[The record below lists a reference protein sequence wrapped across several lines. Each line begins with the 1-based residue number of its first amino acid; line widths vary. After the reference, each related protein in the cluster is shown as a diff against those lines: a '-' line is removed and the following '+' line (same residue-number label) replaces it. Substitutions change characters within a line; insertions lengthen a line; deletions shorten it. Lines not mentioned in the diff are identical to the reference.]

1 MRKLYPILAITWL
14 LIGLPGCKKEIV
26 VVAPTADLSSR
37 AKVADDVLL
46 DSDSVGK
53 AQVLQMAQ
61 TFHRARVAEQDSGR
75 YYNTLAIAADL
86 EGQYDQA
93 LSYHRR
99 ALEIRERAAL
109 MDKVAK
115 SHNNTAIVYRLKGD
129 FVNASLHYEQALAI
143 IRTQEDQKEWQAH
156 IRRNYALAYQDHG
169 DYQQAKQMY
178 QQALAYWRSVGNPEL
193 IAMLEIDLQV
203 INGLL
208 GLNANARLITEPAQ
222 GGDTREH

>member
-1 MRKLYPILAITWL
+1 MKKLYPIVALAGL
-14 LIGLPGCKKEIV
+14 LISLPGCKKEIV
-26 VVAPTADLSSR
+26 VAPSADLSSR
-37 AKVADDVLL
+37 ARVAYDVLL
-46 DSDSVGK
+46 DSDSLGK

-61 TFHRARVAEQDSGR
+61 TFQRSRVVEQDSGR

-93 LSYHRR
+93 LNYHRR
-99 ALEIRERAAL
+99 ALQMRERAAL

-129 FVNASLHYEQALAI
+129 FVNASLHYEQALAL

-156 IRRNYALAYQDHG
+156 IRRNYGLAYQDHG

-178 QQALAYWRSVGNPEL
+178 QQALAYWRSVGNSEL
-193 IAMLEIDLQV
+193 IATLEIDLLV
-203 INGLL
+203 INSLL
-208 GLNANARLITEPAQ
+208 GIENGRLSIDRPTQ

>member
-1 MRKLYPILAITWL
+1 MKRFYPILTFAWL

-26 VVAPTADLSSR
+26 TLPGDSRISSR

-53 AQVLQMAQ
+53 AQVIQMAQ
-61 TFHRARVAEQDSGR
+61 TFERARVAEQDSGK

-86 EGQYDQA
+86 EGKYNLA
-93 LSYHRR
+93 LNYHGR
-99 ALEIRERAAL
+99 ALGIRERAAL

-115 SHNNTAIVYRLKGD
+115 SHNNTAIVYRRLGN
-129 FVNASLHYEQALAI
+129 FSAASHHYQRALSLLSP
-143 IRTQEDQKEWQAH
+143 QEREWQAH
-156 IRRNYALAYQDHG
+156 IRRNYGLAYQDHG

-193 IAMLEIDLQV
+193 IATLEIDLQA
-203 INGLL
+203 INSLL
-208 GLNANARLITEPAQ
+208 GIENGRISSGRPIQ
-222 GGDTREH
+222 GGDTHAL

>member
-1 MRKLYPILAITWL
+1 MRKLYQILAITWF
-14 LIGLPGCKKEIV
+14 LIGLSGCKKEIV
-26 VVAPTADLSSR
+26 VAPTADLFSR

-46 DSDSVGK
+46 DADSLGK

-61 TFHRARVAEQDSGR
+61 TFQRARVAEQDSGR

-86 EGQYDQA
+86 EGQYDLA
-93 LSYHRR
+93 LNYHRK
-99 ALEIRERAAL
+99 ALKIREKAEL

-129 FVNASLHYEQALAI
+129 FANASLHYEQALAL
-143 IRTQEDQKEWQAH
+143 IRTQENQKEWQAH

-193 IAMLEIDLQV
+193 IATLEIDFQV
-203 INGLL
+203 INSLV
-208 GLNANARLITEPAQ
+208 GLNANGRISTDRPNQL
-222 GGDTREH
+222 GDTREH

>member
-1 MRKLYPILAITWL
+1 MRKLYPILAITGL
-14 LIGLPGCKKEIV
+14 LIGLSGCKKEIV
-26 VVAPTADLSSR
+26 VAPTADLFSR
-37 AKVADDVLL
+37 AKVAEDVLL

-61 TFHRARVAEQDSGR
+61 TFQRARVAEQDSGT

-86 EGQYDQA
+86 QGQYDLA
-93 LSYHRR
+93 LNYHRR
-99 ALEIRERAAL
+99 ALEMRERAAL

-129 FVNASLHYEQALAI
+129 FANASLHYEQALAL
-143 IRTQEDQKEWQAH
+143 IRTQENQKEWQAH
-156 IRRNYALAYQDHG
+156 IKRNYGLAYQDHS

-203 INGLL
+203 INQLL
-208 GLNANARLITEPAQ
+208 GLNANGRISTGRPTQ